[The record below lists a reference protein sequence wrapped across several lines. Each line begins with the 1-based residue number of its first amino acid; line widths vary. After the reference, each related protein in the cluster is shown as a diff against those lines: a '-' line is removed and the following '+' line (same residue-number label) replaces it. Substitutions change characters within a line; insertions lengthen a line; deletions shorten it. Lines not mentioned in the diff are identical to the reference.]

1 MGQPDTVGPGAQ
13 PDDDEEPV
21 PIFGSWGRIYAA
33 VILSA
38 LGVMVLVALFSAWD
52 F

>member
-1 MGQPDTVGPGAQ
+1 MGQQETEAPGAE
-13 PDDDEEPV
+13 PDDEDDPV

>member
-1 MGQPDTVGPGAQ
+1 MGQPDAAGPGAQ
-13 PDDDEEPV
+13 PDEDDPV